1 MKNKFLTKRPRNR
14 LPGIVI
20 YCSFLA
26 YRCYMGRGVLRQML
40 NCPVNFTHIY
50 CTVPISRASFSAIE
64 NTETRTY
71 QSLRLGKNLNKLRE
85 AGWNSLA
92 GYKVFSRVRYWGGGY
107 LNISLTSGILKIV
120 WFLLGT
126 RPWDFNLHI
135 KVVWSWRSIPSV
147 PYY

>member
-64 NTETRTY
+64 NSELEQTGTVNQPRRIISAVSIVFAFVTSVFTFVSAMFTFVSTVFNFLSTVFTFVSTVFTFVITNY
-71 QSLRLGKNLNKLRE
+71 CVYLRQFCVYLR
-85 AGWNSLA
+85 
-92 GYKVFSRVRYWGGGY
+92 
-107 LNISLTSGILKIV
+107 
-120 WFLLGT
+120 
-126 RPWDFNLHI
+126 
-135 KVVWSWRSIPSV
+135 
-147 PYY
+147 

>member
-1 MKNKFLTKRPRNR
+1 MLVRNFFLLLVFVMWNKFLTKRPKNR
-14 LPGIVI
+14 LLGIVI

-26 YRCYMGRGVLRQML
+26 YRCYMSRGVLRQML

-92 GYKVFSRVRYWGGGY
+92 GYKVFSRVRYSRGY
-107 LNISLTSGILKIV
+107 INRADDGKFYQTSPKQIAV
-120 WFLLGT
+120 
-126 RPWDFNLHI
+126 
-135 KVVWSWRSIPSV
+135 
-147 PYY
+147 